1 MYTRWTAVWENI
13 SLPVSLQL
21 FLLIRL
27 GTRGPGNKVDHVSN
41 VQHVDDIDV
50 QCFIPRQAGAKSTLN
65 LMKLTSPIMYFYD
78 LHCQLTW
85 HGKILQCTKNGL
97 LMSTR
102 VLWKETKILLLLS
115 VLCGNKFIIYRF
127 QQSNVRSGKRDFEF
141 KINTTF
147 LMPPPEIFTPFQRL
161 ELIFFC
167 SPGKEWTQKTRG
179 QLKINRYRYTT
190 AV

>member
-1 MYTRWTAVWENI
+1 M
-13 SLPVSLQL
+13 PVSLQL

-41 VQHVDDIDV
+41 VQPVDGIDV

-65 LMKLTSPIMYFYD
+65 LTKLTSPIMYFYD

-115 VLCGNKFIIYRF
+115 FYV
-127 QQSNVRSGKRDFEF
+127 GKNSLYIAFSRAMFEVA
-141 KINTTF
+141 KGI
-147 LMPPPEIFTPFQRL
+147 L
-161 ELIFFC
+161 
-167 SPGKEWTQKTRG
+167 S
-179 QLKINRYRYTT
+179 LK
-190 AV
+190 